1 MVGLLALD
9 FQFSNQCDVTC
20 SPMQGLAVAYA
31 GSAVPQS
38 SFPLLH
44 FFLASISSFTDL
56 AL

>member
-44 FFLASISSFTDL
+44 FFLASISSSTDL